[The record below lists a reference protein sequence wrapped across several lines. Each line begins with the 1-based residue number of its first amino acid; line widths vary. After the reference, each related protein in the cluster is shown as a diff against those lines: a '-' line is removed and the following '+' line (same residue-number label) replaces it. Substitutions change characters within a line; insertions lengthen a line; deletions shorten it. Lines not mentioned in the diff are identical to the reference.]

1 MAVRPRD
8 VVRIFDRHTRPNKRK
23 WHICVCDERQLF
35 LRINSE
41 PVFRPHHQLLAAN
54 NPFLHHD
61 SYVELQQ
68 LVRHV
73 ADDIVQAEH
82 IGVLTLTEVRNLVT
96 AVEQAETLSEE
107 HKDLIRDRLLS
118 K

>member
-1 MAVRPRD
+1 MAVRSRD

-23 WHICVCDERQLF
+23 WHICVCDGRQLF

-41 PVFRPHHQLLAAN
+41 PVFLPHHLLLASN
-54 NPFLHHD
+54 NLFLHHD

-73 ADDIVQAEH
+73 ADDIAQAEH
-82 IGVLTLTEVRNLVT
+82 LGVLTLQEARKLVA

-107 HKDLIRDRLLS
+107 HKDLIRERLLS
-118 K
+118 E

>member
-1 MAVRPRD
+1 MAGRPRD
-8 VVRIFDRHTRPNKRK
+8 VVRIFDRHTRPNKPK

-41 PVFRPHHQLLAAN
+41 PVFRPHHLLRAAN
-54 NPFLHHD
+54 NAILHHD

-82 IGVLTLTEVRNLVT
+82 LGVLTLQEAKSLVA
-96 AVEQAETLSEE
+96 AVEQAETLSDE
-107 HKDLIRDRLLS
+107 HKDLIRERLLS
-118 K
+118 E